1 MQRKGAG
8 RLQSGPMLCC
18 VPADTCGLLISLS
31 HGGGEA
37 AFLAKSLSVWKAWE
51 NVCSG
56 QGDVRKK

>member
-37 AFLAKSLSVWKAWE
+37 AFLAKSLSV
-51 NVCSG
+51 
-56 QGDVRKK
+56 